1 MCLAYDDIKQGA
13 SRLFRKAGQNTKTFY
28 KIVYKD
34 GEDQYTSTIYPG
46 RTKYIKGKWA
56 ISNRRKALGKKFR
69 AKKTSQESG
78 WQEVN
83 HGIHVYRTLQ
93 EAVKCLTVTDIETF
107 TTETI
112 IVVKAHK
119 ADYVG
124 HNIKEAVFDKV
135 KVVGEIEIEQYWDV
149 LDDV

>member
-34 GEDQYTSTIYPG
+34 GEKDQYTSTIYPG

-93 EAVKCLTVTDIETF
+93 EAIKYLTVTNF
-107 TTETI
+107 ETI
-112 IVVKAHK
+112 IIVKAYK
-119 ADYVG
+119 ADYIG
-124 HNIKEAVFDKV
+124 HNIQEAVFDKV
-135 KVVGEIEIEQYWDV
+135 KVVGEIEIEQYRDV
-149 LDDV
+149 LNDV

>member
-1 MCLAYDDIKQGA
+1 MCLAYDDIKQGT

-93 EAVKCLTVTDIETF
+93 EAIKYLTVTNF
-107 TTETI
+107 ETI
-112 IVVKAHK
+112 IIVKAYK
-119 ADYVG
+119 ADYIG
-124 HNIKEAVFDKV
+124 HNIQEAVFDKV